1 MIVKCKICGGNGF
14 IHSGDPFGDILG
26 RVRNS
31 CPSCNGA
38 GEFDLNVPQEKLTT
52 CKYCGGRGLIAS
64 PSFTLFESI
73 GKICS
78 ICKGLGVLERPQIG
92 IEKVSAAKPETASST
107 AVELHMQP
115 AQPEATLTPDEQ
127 ERALKPIEIKTLVN
141 RYIGVNQGYLGD
153 FSYQRHRDFYTDL
166 GLDINPDAIQGTTRE
181 RFTKILAENCPQV
194 QAKILEGILH
204 LYRVGSSELR
214 TEERGRE
221 IQGWIT
227 RLRGTSQVV
236 PPRPS
241 ITSDVVERALNDA
254 ETLIEKHDA
263 TSGVDRAHTAFHGFL
278 HAICD
283 AAGIAVSDDT
293 NMPTLLAVIRDKH
306 PKFAVKGPRDEE
318 ITKVIRSLS
327 TIVDALNTIRNRAS
341 VAHPNP
347 RLLGAP
353 EAMLMINIVRSL
365 LHYLDTKLN
374 EPSA

>member
-1 MIVKCKICGGNGF
+1 M
-14 IHSGDPFGDILG
+14 
-26 RVRNS
+26 
-31 CPSCNGA
+31 
-38 GEFDLNVPQEKLTT
+38 
-52 CKYCGGRGLIAS
+52 
-64 PSFTLFESI
+64 
-73 GKICS
+73 
-78 ICKGLGVLERPQIG
+78 ERPQIG